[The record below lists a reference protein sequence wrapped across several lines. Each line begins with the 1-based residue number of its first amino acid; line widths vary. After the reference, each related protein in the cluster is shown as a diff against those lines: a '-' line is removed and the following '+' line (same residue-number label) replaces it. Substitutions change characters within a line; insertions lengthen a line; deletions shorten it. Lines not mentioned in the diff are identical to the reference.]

1 MHEWLIKRSDLPVK
15 MQAAIMHEYNCV
27 LLHVDC
33 HMQHGQTR
41 ECKLRCAEAQYKRYG
56 RDTIVA
62 WVKGLGLKQSI
73 EIPLERKEKTTNGN
87 IG

>member
-1 MHEWLIKRSDLPVK
+1 MHEWLIKRSDLPVD
-15 MQAAIMHEYNCV
+15 MQHLIMHEYNCV
-27 LLHVDC
+27 RADYAC
-33 HMQHGQTR
+33 HHDHGQTQ
-41 ECKLRCAEAQYKRYG
+41 EFKLRCAKAQYKRYG